1 MADVNKY
8 LADIKEAVYGEEV
21 RSSIHDAIDVI
32 NKEVVDYNAVVTEK
46 SEAAAE
52 SARSAESA
60 AESAA
65 NAQSAAKTASDTAAV
80 KAAEAAESAES
91 ALNAKEQIKESADNA
106 AAQAINAKTEADR
119 AKTEADKAASIVD
132 IDVAKLD
139 KAGIVKPDGKTITID
154 LDGTIHSLG
163 TLNYNDME
171 NKPTI
176 NGFEMNGNAELED
189 IGVYADIQTFIN
201 GVFSG
206 FLGRN
211 FSFMENMSPDEYFK
225 EIRSAYPNQTINL
238 FIQKQDDTLFNA
250 LPVQNSC
257 ILTTRMTDMA
267 GYAQAFDC
275 KTKDIYI
282 FNWYDEDGYPNGGS
296 WQKLNETV
304 DMDSSKALN
313 TFVGKRVAEG
323 CTGED
328 VKQQNVVMGYAA
340 GNGLENSQTGNTYLG
355 TLAGGNAAGSY
366 NTAVGDCAFSGNYK
380 DATFSK
386 STGNYNTAAG
396 YLALNKNTEG
406 SYNTAIGN
414 VALRS
419 NTTGYNN
426 TAIGSNALYRN
437 SEGACNTAVGT
448 ISLQENTTGI
458 YNTAVGYSALD
469 KNTEGKY
476 NAAVGAKA
484 LNSNTTGSY
493 NIAVGDKTLNS
504 NTTGHSNTAIGN
516 CSLYCNETGIKNTA
530 IGSGTLYSNTTG
542 NNNVAVGT
550 DSLYNNTVGV
560 NNIAI
565 GEGSLNSNTEGN
577 DNIAI
582 GKNTL
587 QKSNTTSGNVAIG
600 AYVLNNNTSGFDNVA
615 IAAGALDQ
623 NTTGNNNTA
632 VGKNSL
638 NKNTEG
644 SFNTAIGRNTLNTN
658 TKGGYNV
665 AIGNS
670 ALQNNI
676 SGNTNTAVGNGTLEN
691 NTTGHRNTAVGTGA
705 LFNLSTYECCT
716 GLGQG
721 AETTG
726 SYQVQLGSSSESVY
740 CYGSVQNRSDA
751 RDKVD
756 VKDTDLGLDFIKAL
770 RPVKFRWNYREAYR
784 VLDEKGN
791 VVIHENDGSK
801 SGKRFH
807 DGLIAQ
813 EVKKVMDEMGVE
825 FAGYQDHKING
836 GEDVLSIGYTEL
848 ISPLIKA
855 IQELDNEI
863 RELKDFI
870 AK

>member
-52 SARSAESA
+52 SARLAESA

-132 IDVAKLD
+132 IDVANLD

-211 FSFMENMSPDEYFK
+211 FSFMENMSPDEYFM

-257 ILTTRMTDMA
+257 ILTTCMTDMA

-282 FNWYDEDGYPNGGS
+282 FSWYDLDGYPMGGS
-296 WQKLNETV
+296 WKKMNETV

-313 TFVGKRVAEG
+313 TFAGKRVAEG

-340 GNGLENSQTGNTYLG
+340 GNGLENSQTRNTYLG
-355 TLAGGNAAGSY
+355 VLAGGNAAGSY

-386 STGNYNTAAG
+386 STGSHNTAVG
-396 YLALNKNTEG
+396 RSALNKNTEG
-406 SYNTAIGN
+406 SYNTAVGN
-414 VALRS
+414 R
-419 NTTGYNN
+419 
-426 TAIGSNALYRN
+426 
-437 SEGACNTAVGT
+437 
-448 ISLQENTTGI
+448 
-458 YNTAVGYSALD
+458 
-469 KNTEGKY
+469 
-476 NAAVGAKA
+476 
-484 LNSNTTGSY
+484 
-493 NIAVGDKTLNS
+493 TLNN
-504 NTTGHSNTAIGN
+504 NTTGHSNAAIGN
-516 CSLYCNETGIKNTA
+516 CSLYSNETGIKNTA

-550 DSLYNNTVGV
+550 DSLYNNTIGV

-565 GEGSLNSNTEGN
+565 GEGALNKNTEGN

-600 AYVLNNNTSGFDNVA
+600 AYVLNNNTSGFNNVA

-801 SGKRFH
+801 SGQRFH

>member
-32 NKEVVDYNAVVTEK
+32 NKEVVNYNAVVTEK

-52 SARSAESA
+52 SAQSAESA
-60 AESAA
+60 VKSAV
-65 NAQSAAKTASDTAAV
+65 NAQNEAKAASDTAAV
-80 KAAEAAESAES
+80 KAAEAAESA
-91 ALNAKEQIKESADNA
+91 DNA
-106 AAQAINAKTEADR
+106 AVQAINAKTEADR
-119 AKTEADKAASIVD
+119 AKSEADKAASIVS

-154 LDGTIHSLG
+154 PDGTIHSLS

-189 IGVYADIQTFIN
+189 IGVYTDIQTFIN

-211 FSFMENMSPDEYFK
+211 FSFMENMSPDEYFM

-257 ILTTRMTDMA
+257 ILTTCMTDMA

-282 FNWYDEDGYPNGGS
+282 FSWYDLDGYPMGGS
-296 WQKLNETV
+296 WKKMNETV

-313 TFVGKRVAEG
+313 TFAGKRVAES

-328 VKQQNVVMGYAA
+328 TKQQNVVMGYAA

-386 STGNYNTAAG
+386 STGSYNTAVG
-396 YLALNKNTEG
+396 HSALNKNTEG
-406 SYNTAIGN
+406 VYNTGVGAGALLANTTGVWNTAVGNDALNQNDTGSYNTALGNSALFSNTQGKGN
-414 VALRS
+414 VALGDKTLS
-419 NTTGYNN
+419 YC
-426 TAIGSNALYRN
+426 N
-437 SEGACNTAVGT
+437 SD
-448 ISLQENTTGI
+448 
-458 YNTAVGYSALD
+458 YNTAVGD
-469 KNTEGKY
+469 
-476 NAAVGAKA
+476 KA
-484 LNSNTTGSY
+484 LYDSY
-493 NIAVGDKTLNS
+493 YS
-504 NTTGHSNTAIGN
+504 
-516 CSLYCNETGIKNTA
+516 YCTGI
-530 IGSGTLYSNTTG
+530 
-542 NNNVAVGT
+542 
-550 DSLYNNTVGV
+550 
-560 NNIAI
+560 
-565 GEGSLNSNTEGN
+565 
-577 DNIAI
+577 
-582 GKNTL
+582 
-587 QKSNTTSGNVAIG
+587 
-600 AYVLNNNTSGFDNVA
+600 
-615 IAAGALDQ
+615 
-623 NTTGNNNTA
+623 
-632 VGKNSL
+632 
-638 NKNTEG
+638 
-644 SFNTAIGRNTLNTN
+644 
-658 TKGGYNV
+658 GYNSEV
-665 AIGNS
+665 
-670 ALQNNI
+670 
-676 SGNTNTAVGNGTLEN
+676 
-691 NTTGHRNTAVGTGA
+691 TGDN
-705 LFNLSTYECCT
+705 
-716 GLGQG
+716 QI
-721 AETTG
+721 
-726 SYQVQLGSSSESVY
+726 QLGTSNESVY

-751 RDKVD
+751 RDKID
-756 VKDTDLGLDFIKAL
+756 IKDTDLGLDFIKAL
-770 RPVKFRWNYREAYR
+770 RPVKFRWNYRGAYKE
-784 VLDEKGN
+784 LDEKGN
-791 VVIHENDGSK
+791 IVIHENDGSK
-801 SGKRFH
+801 SGKRYH